1 MKILFIYPTRLDNN
15 QNPIKYKKAFLPPLS
30 LAILNGLTPR
40 HHNVRVINDIVE
52 NIDFSSDYDLVAITA
67 MTAQIGRA
75 YQIADRFRDLGV
87 KVIIGGIHAT
97 ALSSEAK
104 QHADSVVI
112 GEADDLWEEIL
123 SDSEKNLLKDFYQS
137 SSRPD
142 LQKLVLPRWDNINL
156 KIYHKPYNH
165 KLPKM
170 PLFTTRGCVFNCKFC
185 SVSKYF
191 GKTYRFKP
199 ISNVIKEIE
208 HVNTSHY
215 FFVDDNIAC
224 NNDYSRELFQA
235 VKKKNINW
243 FSQISTTVLRTP
255 ELIDLAAESGCT
267 SLFLGVESINK
278 NSLKSVRKG
287 FNKVEKYE
295 ELFARLRKAGIKPF
309 VSIIFGLDS
318 DTEEEFVSTIEFLMK
333 NKIGNAYFWVLTPL
347 PGTELFEEMDKE
359 NRILSKDWNRY
370 HVCDVVFKPKNFT
383 PEELYNGYW
392 KASQEFFSLKN
403 IAKRLFYNVP
413 ITSQPVD
420 ALLRSLYYQL
430 YYRKKVNSYEHP
442 LSGGINRIS

>member
-1 MKILFIYPTRLDNN
+1 MKILFIYPTRLDTN
-15 QNPIKYKKAFLPPLS
+15 QKPIKYKKAFLPPLS

-40 HHNVRVINDIVE
+40 HHDVQIKNDIVE
-52 NIDFSSDYDLVAITA
+52 DIIFSSDFDLVAITA

-75 YQIADRFRDLGV
+75 YQIADRFRELGV
-87 KVIIGGIHAT
+87 KVVIGGIHAT
-97 ALSSEAK
+97 ALPKEAK

-112 GEADDLWEEIL
+112 GEADNLWEEIL
-123 SDSEKNLLKDFYQS
+123 EDAELNNLKECYQS
-137 SSRPD
+137 SDRPN
-142 LQKLVLPRWDNINL
+142 LQKLTLPRWDNINL

-191 GKTYRFKP
+191 GKTFRFKP
-199 ISNVIKEIE
+199 IPNVIREIE
-208 HVNTSHY
+208 HVNASHY

-224 NNDYSRELFQA
+224 NYDYSRELFQA

-255 ELIDLAAESGCT
+255 DLIDLAAESGCT
-267 SLFLGVESINK
+267 SLFLGIESINK
-278 NSLKSVRKG
+278 NSLKSVSKG
-287 FNKVEKYE
+287 FNKVERYE
-295 ELFARLRKAGIKPF
+295 ELFARLRNAGIKPF

-318 DTEEEFVSTIEFLMK
+318 DTTEDFKNTIDFLMK
-333 NKIGNAYFWVLTPL
+333 NKIGNAYFWILTPL
-347 PGTELFEEMDKE
+347 PGTDLYEEMDRD
-359 NRILSKDWNRY
+359 NRIISKDWNRY

-392 KASQEFFSLKN
+392 KAFQEFFSLKN
-403 IAKRLFYNVP
+403 IAKRLYYNVP
-413 ITSQPVD
+413 ITSQPLD
-420 ALLRSLYYQL
+420 AFLRSLYYQL

-442 LSGGINRIS
+442 LSGGIHRIT